1 MTEPS
6 IAQARNSL
14 GDSFAPLLL
23 TERIARDP
31 NSAIAVLR
39 HALEWLRE
47 HAPQLPADE
56 QRELARQVGIAT
68 GLYAAEYPVA
78 YGGFAFSE
86 VVMAGLREECGASG
100 LPFSRHVLSPHDGPT
115 PILLHATP
123 EQRENWLRPLV
134 EGRWTRCLA
143 MTEEHGGSDLSTM
156 ETTARWSDGRWILS
170 GRKFM
175 ISNAEHADL
184 AVVLARAV
192 SNHASGFTF
201 FAFTTDTPG
210 WKVHRR
216 LPGMDPDYRQYEIE
230 LDSLELPESAVV
242 GGIGQVGTAM
252 GLAMETLPHGRLN
265 IAARAVGLARWAL
278 DVARVHADQRL
289 ISGVKLS
296 EKQYIRE
303 FLVRSYIKI
312 ETSRLLVEQAAS
324 ALDQGRIAVREA
336 AMAKLQATESACEV
350 IDDAMQTLGGRGWL
364 TEFGLERVYREARV
378 FRMADGSS
386 ELLKESVF
394 HLMPPPR

>member
-1 MTEPS
+1 MADPLL
-6 IAQARNSL
+6 AQAKNSL
-14 GDSFAPLLL
+14 GDVFVPLLP

-31 NSAIAVLR
+31 SLANAVLR
-39 HALEWLRE
+39 HALDWLSE
-47 HAPQLPADE
+47 HTVHLSADE
-56 QRELARQVGIAT
+56 QRELARQVGITT

-78 YGGFAFSE
+78 YGGFGFSE
-86 VVMAGLREECGASG
+86 VTMAGLREECGASG
-100 LPFSRHVLSPHDGPT
+100 IPFSRHVLSTHDGPT

-143 MTEEHGGSDLSTM
+143 MTEEHGGSDLSAM
-156 ETTARWSDGRWILS
+156 ETTARWSNGRWILS

-175 ISNAEHADL
+175 ISNAEHADM

-192 SNHASGFTF
+192 SDRASGFTF

-210 WKVHRR
+210 WKVRRR
-216 LPGMDPDYRQYEIE
+216 LRGMDPDYKQYEIE
-230 LDSLELPESAVV
+230 LDSLELPDSAVV
-242 GGIGQVGTAM
+242 GGVDRVGTAV
-252 GLAMETLPHGRLN
+252 GLATEMLPHGRLN

-278 DVARVHADQRL
+278 DVARVHADRRL
-289 ISGVKLS
+289 VDGVKLS

-312 ETSRLLVEQAAS
+312 ETSRLLVKQAAS
-324 ALDQGRIAVREA
+324 ELDEGRIAVREA
-336 AMAKLQATESACEV
+336 AMAKLHATESACEV

-364 TEFGLERVYREARV
+364 TEFGLERAYREARV
-378 FRMADGSS
+378 FRMVDGSS
-386 ELLKESVF
+386 ELLKDSVF
-394 HLMPPPR
+394 HLMPHTG